1 MSPDSSK
8 PLVIMIVG
16 STGVGKTGLA
26 IELASAI
33 NGEIISA
40 DSRYLYRGMDIGT
53 AKPSADERNGIPH
66 HLIDTA
72 DPDQTWTLADFLD
85 RTLELIE
92 KMVAANKVPII
103 VGGTG
108 QYMRALTEGWSIPTF
123 ETDEN
128 LRRELNHLADEIGKE
143 QLHQKLAIVDPEAA
157 GFVDPTNVRRTIR
170 ALEVILSTGQK
181 FSSLRVKEGP
191 AYDFW
196 IIGLCLERELL
207 YARIDSRIEQM
218 FERGLVDEVKRLLA
232 LGYTPDLPSM
242 SAIGYQEVS
251 RFLKGDIDLET
262 AKALMRKRTRQFV
275 RRQTNWFKP
284 TDPSIRWYSMQT
296 NPISDVIK
304 DLTEYL
310 LMRGHVER

>member
-53 AKPSADERNGIPH
+53 AKPSTDERNGIPH

-92 KMVAANKVPII
+92 KMVAAHKVPII